1 MNNINSITKFSRAQF
16 ERFFSLCKSF
26 FSEDLVA
33 KIEKYLN
40 FTHSLL
46 IPLSAVIVLISA
58 IIFAIKISS
67 VIPFFLGLIAVVLVF
82 FGDFISEKFH
92 SACCAALEANPTSI
106 SSNAY
111 LELIFFLN
119 IFFVVGLVFS
129 GIYFGI
135 QLSSLNIFLGCLAG
149 AALALLT
156 TVPVLNPHIIN
167 MSISEKSSAAS
178 DLIGLLA
185 IGIKSMLY
193 YSSLLARLVI
203 IAGALLLLVATYQV
217 LTGDRYSYMLQAAML
232 DGSVALGILFSGLF
246 YPVLVY
252 FLFMILF
259 FVADILL
266 AVLSL
271 KEIKATNIPTVTEK
285 D

>member
-16 ERFFSLCKSF
+16 ARFFSICKSF

-178 DLIGLLA
+178 DLIGLWA

-193 YSSLLARLVI
+193 YSSLFARLVI

-252 FLFMILF
+252 FLFMMVF
-259 FVADILL
+259 FVADIIL

-271 KEIKATNIPTVTEK
+271 KEIKAINIPTVTEK

>member
-1 MNNINSITKFSRAQF
+1 MNNINSITEFSRAQF
-16 ERFFSLCKSF
+16 ARFFSLCKSF

-40 FTHSLL
+40 FTHSFLV
-46 IPLSAVIVLISA
+46 PLSAVIVLISA

-67 VIPFFLGLIAVVLVF
+67 VLPFFLGLIAVVLVF

-92 SACCAALEANPTSI
+92 SACSSALEANPTSI

-111 LELIFFLN
+111 LELIFFLST
-119 IFFVVGLVFS
+119 FLVVGLVFS
-129 GIYFGI
+129 GVYFGI
-135 QLSSLNIFLGCLAG
+135 QTSSLNIFLGCLAG
-149 AALALLT
+149 AALALLAT
-156 TVPVLNPHIIN
+156 IPVLNPQIIN

-178 DLIGLLA
+178 DLIGLSA

-193 YSSLLARLVI
+193 YSSLFARLVI
-203 IAGALLLLVATYQV
+203 IVGALLLLVATYQV
-217 LTGDRYSYMLQAAML
+217 LTVDRYMVEQAMI

-252 FLFMILF
+252 LLFMAVF

-271 KEIKATNIPTVTEK
+271 KEIKVINIPTVTKK

>member
-46 IPLSAVIVLISA
+46 IPLSAVIILISA

-67 VIPFFLGLIAVVLVF
+67 ATPFFLGFLAVFLVF
-82 FGDFISEKFH
+82 LGDFISEKFH
-92 SACCAALEANPTSI
+92 SACSAALEANPTSI

-119 IFFVVGLVFS
+119 IFLIVWLVFS

-135 QLSSLNIFLGCLAG
+135 EASSWYILLGCLAG
-149 AALALLT
+149 AALGLLAI
-156 TVPVLNPHIIN
+156 VPVLNPHIIN

-178 DLIGLLA
+178 DLIGLST

-203 IAGALLLLVATYQV
+203 IAGALLLLVATYHV
-217 LTGDRYSYMLQAAML
+217 LADDYSAVMH
-232 DGSVALGILFSGLF
+232 GGIALGVLFSGLF

-271 KEIKATNIPTVTEK
+271 KEIKATNIPTVKEK

>member
-1 MNNINSITKFSRAQF
+1 MNNINSITEFSRAQF
-16 ERFFSLCKSF
+16 ARFFSLCKSF

-46 IPLSAVIVLISA
+46 IPLSAFIVLISA
-58 IIFAIKISS
+58 IIFAIKISL
-67 VIPFFLGLIAVVLVF
+67 VLPFFLGLIAVVLVF

-92 SACCAALEANPTSI
+92 SACSAALEANPTSI

-119 IFFVVGLVFS
+119 IFFVVGLVSS
-129 GIYFGI
+129 GVYFGI
-135 QLSSLNIFLGCLAG
+135 LTSSLNIFFGCFVG
-149 AALALLT
+149 AALVLLA

-178 DLIGLLA
+178 DLIGLSA

-193 YSSLLARLVI
+193 YSSLFARLVI
-203 IAGALLLLVATYQV
+203 IVGALLLIVATYKV
-217 LTGDRYSYMLQAAML
+217 LTAESYMVELAMM

-252 FLFMILF
+252 FLFMLVF

-271 KEIKATNIPTVTEK
+271 KEIKVINIPTVTKK

>member
-46 IPLSAVIVLISA
+46 IPLSAVIILISA

-67 VIPFFLGLIAVVLVF
+67 ATPFFLGFLAVFLVF
-82 FGDFISEKFH
+82 LGDFISEKFH
-92 SACCAALEANPTSI
+92 SACSAALEANPTSI

-119 IFFVVGLVFS
+119 IFLIVWLVFS

-135 QLSSLNIFLGCLAG
+135 EASSWYILLGCLAG
-149 AALALLT
+149 AVLGLLAI
-156 TVPVLNPHIIN
+156 VPVLNPHIIN

-178 DLIGLLA
+178 DLIGLST

-203 IAGALLLLVATYQV
+203 IAGALLLLVATYHV
-217 LTGDRYSYMLQAAML
+217 LADDYSAVMQ
-232 DGSVALGILFSGLF
+232 GGIALGVLFSGLF

-271 KEIKATNIPTVTEK
+271 KEIKATNIPTVKEK

>member
-16 ERFFSLCKSF
+16 ARFFSICKSF

-82 FGDFISEKFH
+82 LGDFISEKFH
-92 SACCAALEANPTSI
+92 SACSAALEANPTSI

-119 IFFVVGLVFS
+119 IFLIVWLVFS

-135 QLSSLNIFLGCLAG
+135 EASSWYILLGCLAG
-149 AALALLT
+149 AVLGLLAI
-156 TVPVLNPHIIN
+156 VPVLNPHIIN

-193 YSSLLARLVI
+193 YSSLFARLVI

-271 KEIKATNIPTVTEK
+271 KEIKATNIPTEG
-285 D
+285 

>member
-46 IPLSAVIVLISA
+46 IPLSAVIILISA

-178 DLIGLLA
+178 DLIGLST

-252 FLFMILF
+252 FLFMMVF
-259 FVADILL
+259 FVADIIL

-271 KEIKATNIPTVTEK
+271 KEIKAINIPTVTEK

>member
-1 MNNINSITKFSRAQF
+1 MNNINSITEFSRAQF
-16 ERFFSLCKSF
+16 ARFFSLCKSF

-33 KIEKYLN
+33 KFEKYLN

-58 IIFAIKISS
+58 LIFAIRISS
-67 VIPFFLGLIAVVLVF
+67 AMPFFLGLIAVVFVF

-92 SACCAALEANPTSI
+92 GACRAALEANPTSI

-111 LELIFFLN
+111 LELIVFLN
-119 IFFVVGLVFS
+119 IFLVVGLVFG

-135 QLSSLNIFLGCLAG
+135 LASSLNIFLGCLAG
-149 AALALLT
+149 AALVLLA

-178 DLIGLLA
+178 DLVGLSA

-193 YSSLLARLVI
+193 YSSLFARLVI

-217 LTGDRYSYMLQAAML
+217 LAGNVMVAMMG
-232 DGSVALGILFSGLF
+232 GSVAVGILFSGLF
-246 YPVLVY
+246 YPVLAY
-252 FLFMILF
+252 FLFMIVF

-271 KEIKATNIPTVTEK
+271 KEIKAINIRTVTEK
-285 D
+285 ES